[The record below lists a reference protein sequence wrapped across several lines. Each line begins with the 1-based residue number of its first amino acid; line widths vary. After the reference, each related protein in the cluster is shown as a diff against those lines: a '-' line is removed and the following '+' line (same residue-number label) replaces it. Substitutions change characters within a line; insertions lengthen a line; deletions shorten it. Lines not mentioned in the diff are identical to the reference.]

1 VVRELKIKT
10 MIVTVQYDCIFNN
23 EGQLLNY
30 SRCVLS
36 ALNDMGYSI
45 SVYSDQNDVR
55 DVENT
60 LKMQMIPFAS
70 VNSLPIEE
78 NDGITYNGIVRISN
92 HEYFN
97 WLSVREQLKI
107 ILLVDYPSFYKL
119 YCAHV
124 MNEPYFHSEEKGRII
139 NEMSQS

>member
-1 VVRELKIKT
+1 
-10 MIVTVQYDCIFNN
+10 
-23 EGQLLNY
+23 
-30 SRCVLS
+30 
-36 ALNDMGYSI
+36 
-45 SVYSDQNDVR
+45 
-55 DVENT
+55 
-60 LKMQMIPFAS
+60 MQMIPFAS